1 MSDKTPTSPLQE
13 TARSLRTTDPV
24 AAYTR
29 RLAMSLGVLV
39 FAAALFVR
47 IVVSLHPYSGTYIT
61 YNLPALVDIG
71 TEHVE
76 FETAHAGATR
86 DATPL
91 NATICTLDDIYI
103 TFILAYATI

>member
-24 AAYTR
+24 AASTR

-47 IVVSLHPYSGTYIT
+47 TVVSLHPYSGTYIT
-61 YNLPALVDIG
+61 
-71 TEHVE
+71 
-76 FETAHAGATR
+76 
-86 DATPL
+86 
-91 NATICTLDDIYI
+91 
-103 TFILAYATI
+103 